1 MEGGGTWGQSG
12 GTCGGS
18 GGVGPR
24 IQRGYWIATLFG
36 LSYQRSPTSLRCQSL
51 LPTVS
56 LDRLLNMGGLL
67 TTYYRGN
74 HLEIGQTQVA

>member
-1 MEGGGTWGQSG
+1 MEGGGTWEQSG

-36 LSYQRSPTSLRCQSL
+36 LSIQRNLTSLRRQSL
-51 LPTVS
+51 LSTVL
-56 LDRLLNMGGLL
+56 LDRLVNMGGLPL
-67 TTYYRGN
+67 TVEGT
-74 HLEIGQTQVA
+74 I